1 MKLSCCYV
9 WMKSIHRYDSPAFV
23 RDKFYVASSCD
34 FFADYIVT
42 SIVNN
47 TQRRARMTLPYIS
60 PLELLAI
67 QNVLEP
73 MRDGLA
79 ASAPSM
85 ASPW

>member
-1 MKLSCCYV
+1 
-9 WMKSIHRYDSPAFV
+9 MKSIHRYDSPAFV

-67 QNVLEP
+67 QNVLKP

>member
-1 MKLSCCYV
+1 
-9 WMKSIHRYDSPAFV
+9 MKSIHRYDSPAFV

>member
-1 MKLSCCYV
+1 
-9 WMKSIHRYDSPAFV
+9 MKSIHRYDSPAFV

-34 FFADYIVT
+34 FFADNIVT

-47 TQRRARMTLPYIS
+47 TQRSLQWRARMTLPYIS
-60 PLELLAI
+60 SLELLAM

>member
-1 MKLSCCYV
+1 
-9 WMKSIHRYDSPAFV
+9 
-23 RDKFYVASSCD
+23 
-34 FFADYIVT
+34 
-42 SIVNN
+42 
-47 TQRRARMTLPYIS
+47 MTLPYIS

-67 QNVLEP
+67 QNVLKP